1 MTVRLAI
8 SVEGPTE
15 REFCKELLA
24 PHLQTFGIFVES
36 KIVVTK
42 RNIAGTHSK
51 GGSIS
56 FQRVIRE
63 IRPLLH
69 SFDYITTLYD
79 FYGFRD
85 RVAGETVEV
94 LNQRLAIALGN
105 PLNFIPNIQQYEFEA
120 LLFAAPDTVGRYM
133 NCSPVAQAMHQI
145 LNECGEPEQIND
157 SPTSA
162 PSKRIEN
169 IFNEFLHIKYIKPFH
184 GPLLMLEIG
193 LTNIRTVCHRF
204 NEWLIRLESL
214 GRADN

>member
-1 MTVRLAI
+1 MTVRLAL

-24 PHLQTFGIFVES
+24 PHLQTFDIFVES

-51 GGSIS
+51 GGSVS
-56 FQRVIRE
+56 FERIVKE

-85 RVAGETVEV
+85 RIAEETADA
-94 LNQRLAIALGN
+94 LSDRIAKALGT
-105 PLNFIPNIQQYEFEA
+105 PRNFIPYVQQYEFEA
-120 LLFAAPDTVGRYM
+120 LLFTAPDTVGRYM
-133 NCSPVAQAMHQI
+133 DCPLVAQAMNQI
-145 LNECGEPEQIND
+145 LMDCDNPEQIND

-162 PSKRIEN
+162 PSKRIERVFKKHLN
-169 IFNEFLHIKYIKPFH
+169 KKYDKTFH
-184 GPLLMLEIG
+184 GPLLLLEIG
-193 LTNIRTVCHRF
+193 LTNIRSKCHRF
-204 NEWLIRLESL
+204 NEWLLRLESL
-214 GRADN
+214 GHASN